1 MADPGPER
9 AIAILN
15 VLQGEQQRPPNN
27 WAASPERASGCSAPQ
42 ADRCPSCR
50 PARRLGV
57 RARGTGAFMG
67 LFRRR
72 ARRPID
78 RTAYPPARMPRSP
91 GGRFGFWGP
100 IPYYSL
106 RNRRGAEV
114 SVGGCGCCLPIP
126 LLIVTGTVGGVWT
139 LVRRWRRA

>member
-1 MADPGPER
+1 
-9 AIAILN
+9 
-15 VLQGEQQRPPNN
+15 
-27 WAASPERASGCSAPQ
+27 
-42 ADRCPSCR
+42 
-50 PARRLGV
+50 
-57 RARGTGAFMG
+57 MG

-106 RNRRGAEV
+106 RTRRGAEV

-126 LLIVTGTVGGVWT
+126 LLIVTGTVGGVST